1 MMLILSSAFVFAIAK
16 IRFISLIY
24 NFLYAI
30 LLKKKHLDCLR
41 GSIMTHLRKFVSSVP
56 EYRRTRRG
64 NFKHK
69 LEDILMLVILGRLS
83 KCITRAEILQ
93 FGKRHLKRL
102 QSKGLFPY
110 GLPSEATL
118 CRVFQSIDDEKMA
131 DRMSAFAEVFRKEI
145 SASATDIICIVGK
158 AMRGTLYDNGRN
170 PNIVSAYSLRSS
182 FTLATDVC
190 KEKSNEIKSVP
201 RLLDKLDVSGCV
213 VTADAMSCQK
223 GIIDKIRGKGGDFVI
238 ELKANQ
244 RSLRYGLEDSIK
256 ATTPTDIYKE
266 GPYLEHGRIESRVCR
281 IFRGEELIA
290 DREKWN
296 GNLTVIEILTSTEKK
311 SDGRSTSEQR
321 LYISSLDSSAERLS
335 QITKQHWAIESMH
348 WDLDRNLRQDSIKR
362 KAERAAR
369 NLDTIQRMV
378 LALIAVWKNRRKKI
392 SDKQKGTAQIIR
404 ELAVS
409 FTNVL
414 HFLAQK

>member
-41 GSIMTHLRKFVSSVP
+41 GGIMTHLRKFVSSVP
-56 EYRRTRRG
+56 EYRRTSRG

-145 SASATDIICIVGK
+145 SASATDIICIDGK

>member
-56 EYRRTRRG
+56 EYRRTSRG

-69 LEDILMLVILGRLS
+69 FEDILMLVILGRLS

-321 LYISSLDSSAERLS
+321 LYISGLDSSAERLS

>member
-56 EYRRTRRG
+56 EYRRTSRG

-311 SDGRSTSEQR
+311 SEQR

>member
-56 EYRRTRRG
+56 EYRRTSRG

-145 SASATDIICIVGK
+145 SASATDIICIDGK
-158 AMRGTLYDNGRN
+158 VPCTTTDATL
-170 PNIVSAYSLRSS
+170 
-182 FTLATDVC
+182 
-190 KEKSNEIKSVP
+190 
-201 RLLDKLDVSGCV
+201 
-213 VTADAMSCQK
+213 
-223 GIIDKIRGKGGDFVI
+223 
-238 ELKANQ
+238 
-244 RSLRYGLEDSIK
+244 
-256 ATTPTDIYKE
+256 
-266 GPYLEHGRIESRVCR
+266 
-281 IFRGEELIA
+281 
-290 DREKWN
+290 
-296 GNLTVIEILTSTEKK
+296 
-311 SDGRSTSEQR
+311 
-321 LYISSLDSSAERLS
+321 ISSLHIHSVPALL
-335 QITKQHWAIESMH
+335 WLLMFA
-348 WDLDRNLRQDSIKR
+348 KR
-362 KAERAAR
+362 KVMKS
-369 NLDTIQRMV
+369 NPCPDYWI
-378 LALIAVWKNRRKKI
+378 N
-392 SDKQKGTAQIIR
+392 
-404 ELAVS
+404 
-409 FTNVL
+409 
-414 HFLAQK
+414 

>member
-56 EYRRTRRG
+56 EYRRTSRG
-64 NFKHK
+64 NFKHE

-145 SASATDIICIVGK
+145 SASATDIICIDGK

-170 PNIVSAYSLRSS
+170 PNIVSAYSLRSG

-256 ATTPTDIYKE
+256 AITPTDIYKE

>member
-56 EYRRTRRG
+56 KYCRTSRE

-145 SASATDIICIVGK
+145 SASATDIICIDGK